1 MRRVLPYLKLA
12 RDRDAITTEDAGTV
26 ESVVGRLRDLVPEE
40 PPSRLH
46 GDLWNGNCLWSADAV
61 HVIDP
66 AAYGGHREVDIAM
79 MLLFGGFGE
88 ECLAAYDAEH
98 PLAPGWQERVPWYQ
112 LPPLLVHAVRFGGGY
127 GDAAVRAL
135 RQLRG

>member
-1 MRRVLPYLKLA
+1 
-12 RDRDAITTEDAGTV
+12 
-26 ESVVGRLRDLVPEE
+26 
-40 PPSRLH
+40 
-46 GDLWNGNCLWSADAV
+46 
-61 HVIDP
+61 
-66 AAYGGHREVDIAM
+66 M

-135 RQLRG
+135 RQLREFLFRREVGGDQALAVGELPEVASPVVFLASDAARAIHGAAIPVMGRV